1 MQQLG
6 ALHVHCTVCMHTP
19 CAHYILHAQCAL
31 HTLFYEI
38 ISQKIFDFT
47 NDGFPN
53 VNDVIRRSAA
63 VTVHLHNNIGNIY
76 QSCKFLFQ
84 IS

>member
-1 MQQLG
+1 MCIVQC
-6 ALHVHCTVCMHTP
+6 ACTLHVHTVFSMHS
-19 CAHYILHAQCAL
+19 AHS
-31 HTLFYEI
+31 FSEI